1 MFEDGFIKLIKLTS
15 PDQASQLL
23 QIIQTAITNFESP
36 FISIRYWSTLPEWE
50 RDNWMNVQPSKHL
63 VLINGYT
70 HQSQWYEGDSY
81 LSFSNPYALTE
92 CWRHYFSNQI
102 LDVTQNLW
110 KDYHFMGSIER
121 ISIFGPRPYANAIS
135 HIRIVDYCNPSSYI
149 ITV

>member
-1 MFEDGFIKLIKLTS
+1 
-15 PDQASQLL
+15 
-23 QIIQTAITNFESP
+23 
-36 FISIRYWSTLPEWE
+36 
-50 RDNWMNVQPSKHL
+50 MNVQPSKHL